1 MEGLNPSEWRQ
12 TRNRS
17 EDRSEM
23 GEWEEMREGKQFLVC
38 KIN

>member
-23 GEWEEMREGKQFLVC
+23 GGMGRDERG
-38 KIN
+38 